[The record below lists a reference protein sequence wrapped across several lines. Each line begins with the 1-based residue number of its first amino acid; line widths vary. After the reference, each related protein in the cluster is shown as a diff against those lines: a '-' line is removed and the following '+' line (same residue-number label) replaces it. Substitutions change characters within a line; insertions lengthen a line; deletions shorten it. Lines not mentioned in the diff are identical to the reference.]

1 MTTDLDI
8 EKLINSLDNEENN
21 SLIKLDNQ
29 KIKAVKNG
37 ILQKLHFKK
46 EDIKI
51 LLKKLKEYRF
61 VDEIDDL
68 HYGHYIRWI
77 NMKNPS
83 NLKLTNGGIVCD
95 IKIVNDSV
103 LITCKNA
110 INNLFCLKMDECL
123 IFQKINKNEKV
134 LLSVLDYLNK

>member
-1 MTTDLDI
+1 METDLDI

-29 KIKAVKNG
+29 KIKAVKND

-103 LITCKNA
+103 LITCKN
-110 INNLFCLKMDECL
+110 E
-123 IFQKINKNEKV
+123 QKIEIFLFTYK
-134 LLSVLDYLNK
+134 

>member
-1 MTTDLDI
+1 
-8 EKLINSLDNEENN
+8 
-21 SLIKLDNQ
+21 
-29 KIKAVKNG
+29 
-37 ILQKLHFKK
+37 
-46 EDIKI
+46 
-51 LLKKLKEYRF
+51 
-61 VDEIDDL
+61 
-68 HYGHYIRWI
+68 
-77 NMKNPS
+77 MKNPS